1 MFVPFLS
8 TRQVSSRLAR
18 RRGGGGGGGKGGGG
32 SSGAKGGSSGS
43 SGKGTSSTSSTGKA
57 GSIGGSSP
65 ISGLTSKS
73 ASPTSSGG
81 GKVVVIPAGTKF
93 AGRKQGGGTRGQIWG
108 TRAYG
113 SGYPG
118 LTGNS
123 VGNRPF
129 PFYFWPLAWG
139 TGAGYGSSTAYLHGD
154 EYGHPD
160 NTSRPGGAMMFA
172 TFQSNATTN
181 TGGTFRLVA
190 DSTTVANLMPF
201 IASNCSSYL
210 VNTTSTPTTP
220 TAFDNSGSGS
230 AAPEEVVQYYRASS
244 IALTLDGYNNSH
256 VFAPND
262 TSVSDTPLPT
272 NIDLTLLDCLNQT
285 IGNSA
290 PLIDGARASI
300 SAPSLGVVALVLVVR
315 AVSL

>member
-32 SSGAKGGSSGS
+32 SSGAKGGSSG
-43 SGKGTSSTSSTGKA
+43 KGTSSTSSTGKA
-57 GSIGGSSP
+57 GSIGGTSP

-81 GKVVVIPAGTKF
+81 GKAVVIPAGTTF
-93 AGRKQGGGTRGQIWG
+93 AGRMQGGGTRGQIWG

-113 SGYPG
+113 SGYP
-118 LTGNS
+118 TSAGNS
-123 VGNRPF
+123 VVGRPF

-154 EYGHPD
+154 EYGHP
-160 NTSRPGGAMMFA
+160 NNASRPGGPMMFA
-172 TFQSNATTN
+172 TFQSNATT
-181 TGGTFRLVA
+181 GGTFRLVA
-190 DSTTVANLMPF
+190 DNNTVTTLTPI
-201 IASNCSSYL
+201 IAGNCSSHL
-210 VNTTSTPTTP
+210 VSSPTSTP

-244 IALTLDGYNNSH
+244 IALTLDGYNNSA

-272 NIDLTLLDCLNQT
+272 NIDFTLLDCLNQT

-290 PLIDGARASI
+290 PLIDGARAS
-300 SAPSLGVVALVLVVR
+300 
-315 AVSL
+315 